1 MSKMINPMQADVAL
15 DRSRVTD
22 HGKGKV
28 EVNAQDLTYRELNLL
43 LRVVCDEGAKHLL
56 LKNVNGQRYIATDLP
71 PVKIDI
77 EGCAGNDLGVFMN
90 GCEIT
95 VNSNCQDAVGN
106 TMNAGSIIVHGHSSD
121 IAGFAMRGGKVY
133 IRDNSGYR
141 CGIHMKEYEDK
152 IPVLVVGGV
161 AHDFLGEYMA
171 GGVLLLLN
179 RPSVQGATEFGEMP
193 SDLIPSHHIGTGMH
207 GGVIYLRGRVE
218 PYQLGAEVA
227 PVDFTDKDTETL
239 HHEIDEYCNH
249 FEVSDDERQELKDSE
264 YVKLIPVS
272 HRPYGKMYAS

>member
-1 MSKMINPMQADVAL
+1 MSKMINPMQSGVDL
-15 DRSRVTD
+15 DMSRVSD
-22 HGKGKV
+22 HGNGKV

-43 LRVVCDEGAKHLL
+43 LRVVCDEGATHLV

-77 EGCAGNDLGVFMN
+77 EGCAGNDLGAFMN
-90 GCEIT
+90 GCEI
-95 VNSNCQDAVGN
+95 VVSSNCQDAVGN

-121 IAGFAMRGGKVY
+121 IAGFAMRGGKIY

-141 CGIHMKEYEDK
+141 CGIHMKEYKDK

-171 GGVLLLLN
+171 GGVLVLLN
-179 RPSVQGATEFGEMP
+179 RPTAQGLTVSGEAP

-207 GGVIYLRGRVE
+207 GGVIYLRGKVE
-218 PYQLGAEVA
+218 AYQLGAEVA
-227 PVDFTDKDTETL
+227 PVEFTDKDITTL
-239 HHEIDEYCNH
+239 HSEIDEYCNH
-249 FEVSDDERQELKDSE
+249 FDVSDSERQELKDSE